1 MHTLRLPSGKRT
13 ALFCTLRMFASS
25 AGIDSPRPR
34 QKALVLSGDLSQ
46 IWHMLPVATTRP
58 LSRVASGGFLVALLA
73 GLALWLAGT
82 GYRLRWWELRPAF
95 TILRWAAYG
104 GLLAAVLSL
113 LGVILARPGG
123 PRRGFPLA
131 LGGLV
136 IGLVVVGIPWQWWRT
151 AQRVPPI
158 HDITTDTETPPA
170 FVTILPLRADA
181 PNPADYGGPEIA
193 AQQRAGYPDLGP
205 LILQVPPQQAFA
217 RALAAARDMGWEIVA
232 AEPAGGR
239 IEATA
244 TTLWFGFKDDVVV
257 RVTPADG
264 GSRIDVRS
272 VSRVG
277 RGDVGTN
284 AKRIEA
290 YLARIAHNE

>member
-1 MHTLRLPSGKRT
+1 
-13 ALFCTLRMFASS
+13 
-25 AGIDSPRPR
+25 
-34 QKALVLSGDLSQ
+34 
-46 IWHMLPVATTRP
+46 MLPAANPRP
-58 LSRVASGGFLVALLA
+58 LSRVAIGGFLLVLLA
-73 GLALWLAGT
+73 GLALLLAGV
-82 GYRLRWWELRPAF
+82 GYRLRWWEVRPAF
-95 TILRWAAYG
+95 TILRGAAYG
-104 GLLAAVLSL
+104 GLVAAALSL

-131 LGGLV
+131 LLGLS

-158 HDITTDTETPPA
+158 HDITTDTGTPPA
-170 FVTILPLRADA
+170 FVAILPLRAGA
-181 PNPADYGGPEIA
+181 PNPAEYGGPEVA

-205 LILQVPPQQAFA
+205 LILQASPPQAFV
-217 RALAAARDMGWEIVA
+217 RALAAAHDMGWEIIA
-232 AEPAGGR
+232 NEPAEGR

-244 TTLWFGFKDDVVV
+244 TTFWFGFRDDVVV
-257 RVTPADG
+257 RVMPAGG

-284 AKRIEA
+284 TKRITA
-290 YLARIAHNE
+290 YLARIAHSGQS